1 VTSILSDI
9 TDLGNIADLEV
20 ELAIDKLRSEEE

>member
-9 TDLGNIADLEV
+9 TDLGNLADLEV
-20 ELAIDKLRSEEE
+20 ELAADKLRSEEE